1 MSKSRR
7 RNRDRFA
14 HFKLHSARQN
24 QEPAR
29 KEVRRPTRYHYPR
42 SLLDQPHFVVPAT
55 GKASIYLGMLANT
68 THYTSPLMAL
78 LNQLRSDG
86 YDVSAP
92 LDEAIAMR
100 TLLQQVAKDI
110 EEIRSIT
117 LNATCRRVGQ

>member
-14 HFKLHSARQN
+14 HFKLHSAKPSQAQGRQE
-24 QEPAR
+24 QR
-29 KEVRRPTRYHYPR
+29 KPTRYHYPR
-42 SLLDQPHFVVPAT
+42 SLLDQPHFTIPAT

-78 LNQLRSDG
+78 LNQLRSDDH
-86 YDVSAP
+86 DVSAP

-100 TLLQQVAKDI
+100 TILQQVAKDI

-117 LNATCRRVGQ
+117 LNATCRRVG